1 MKEQNKEKNYEDIIN
16 LPRHVSPIHAPM
28 PLSDRAAQFAP
39 FAALTG
45 YGEVIKETARQT
57 DRKPELT
64 EEEKQELDYKLQ
76 IAVSLPGEKP
86 TVTITYFVPDKKKA
100 GGTCHRVQG
109 RIRKADTDRGKLIM
123 DRGEEIELEMVVD
136 ITVGA
141 DGA

>member
-16 LPRHVSPIHAPM
+16 LPHHVSPIHPPM

-39 FAALTG
+39 IAALTG
-45 YGEVIKETARQT
+45 YGEVIQETARQT

-64 EEEKQELDYKLQ
+64 EEENQELDYKLQ
-76 IAVSLPGEKP
+76 IAVSLPEEKP

-123 DRGEEIELEMVVD
+123 DRGEEVELEMVVD

>member
-100 GGTCHRVQG
+100 GRSCHRVQG
-109 RIRKADTDRGKLIM
+109 RIRKADTDRGILIM
-123 DRGEEIELEMVVD
+123 ERGEQINLDMVVD
-136 ITVGA
+136 ITVSA
-141 DGA
+141 DWI